1 MARRAL
7 PALLALSA
15 LVADL
20 GGAHE
25 LARIVLFVAI
35 PATFAL
41 VVACYGDR
49 VETRTGGGRVLVAGL
64 GLFLLVLSA
73 AVRSPA
79 LAGGVPRIAITAVAL
94 APFAC
99 LYAGLRVVRTRRAIS
114 QAVAPRSRAHTPT
127 GRHRTGCWISRETLP
142 NGSAPRVA

>member
-1 MARRAL
+1 MARRAI

-35 PATFAL
+35 PASFAL
-41 VVACYGDR
+41 VVACYGHR
-49 VETRTGGGRVLVAGL
+49 VETRTGGGRVVVAGF

-79 LAGGVPRIAITAVAL
+79 IVGGVPRIAITAVVL

-99 LYAGLRVVRTRRAIS
+99 LYASLRTVRTRRVVP
-114 QAVAPRSRAHTPT
+114 QAVAADE
-127 GRHRTGCWISRETLP
+127 RHEL
-142 NGSAPRVA
+142 ADAA

>member
-1 MARRAL
+1 LRRMARRAL

-35 PATFAL
+35 PASFAL
-41 VVACYGDR
+41 VVACYGHR
-49 VETRTGGGRVLVAGL
+49 VETRTGGGRVVVAGL

-79 LAGGVPRIAITAVAL
+79 LVGGVPRIAITAVVL

-99 LYAGLRVVRTRRAIS
+99 LYASLRTVRTRRVVP
-114 QAVAPRSRAHTPT
+114 QAVAADE
-127 GRHRTGCWISRETLP
+127 RHEL
-142 NGSAPRVA
+142 ADAA